1 VAEASVRLRS
11 WRAQDAPALAAA
23 WNDPTIAA
31 ASQPPDDRSLD
42 AAARWIEGCAVREE
56 RLLAIDRVVSVDGAC
71 VGEVG
76 LSSMDP
82 ARKAAVVGWW
92 IGIGHRGNGFA
103 TAAVRELIGVA
114 FDEFDIRTLVAEIGI
129 ENAGSVRV
137 AERTGFELLRQ
148 GSEDRPHAYVHR
160 HHCVTSTRFSSS

>member
-1 VAEASVRLRS
+1 MP
-11 WRAQDAPALAAA
+11 PALVAA

-31 ASQPPDDRSLD
+31 VSQPPDDCSLD

-76 LSSMDP
+76 LSSIDRG
-82 ARKAAVVGWW
+82 RKAAVIGWW

-103 TAAVRELIGVA
+103 TAAVRELIDVA
-114 FDEFDIRTLVAEIGI
+114 FDEFDISTLVAEIGI
-129 ENAGSVRV
+129 DNAGSVRV
-137 AERTGFELLRQ
+137 AERAGFELLR
-148 GSEDRPHAYVHR
+148 GGGEDRPHAYVHR
-160 HHCVTSTRFSSS
+160 HHCVSSTPSSSN

>member
-1 VAEASVRLRS
+1 MRLRS
-11 WRAQDAPALAAA
+11 WRSQDAPALATA

-31 ASQPPDDRSLD
+31 VSQPPDDCSLD

-76 LSSMDP
+76 LSSIDRG
-82 ARKAAVVGWW
+82 RKAAVIGWW

-114 FDEFDIRTLVAEIGI
+114 FDEFDISTLVAEIGI
-129 ENAGSVRV
+129 DNAGSVRV
-137 AERTGFELLRQ
+137 AERAGFELLR
-148 GSEDRPHAYVHR
+148 GGGEDRPHAYVHR
-160 HHCVTSTRFSSS
+160 HHCVSSTRSSSS

>member
-1 VAEASVRLRS
+1 MRLRS
-11 WRAQDAPALAAA
+11 WRVQDAPALAAA

-31 ASQPPDDRSLD
+31 VSQPPDDCSLD

-76 LSSMDP
+76 LSSIDRG
-82 ARKAAVVGWW
+82 RKAAVIGWW

-114 FDEFDIRTLVAEIGI
+114 FDEFDISTLVAEIGI
-129 ENAGSVRV
+129 DNAGSVRV
-137 AERTGFELLRQ
+137 AERAGFELLRC
-148 GSEDRPHAYVHR
+148 GGEDRPHAYVHR
-160 HHCVTSTRFSSS
+160 HHCVSSTRSRSN

>member
-1 VAEASVRLRS
+1 MAEASVRLRS

-31 ASQPPDDRSLD
+31 VSQPPDDCSLE
-42 AAARWIEGCAVREE
+42 AAARWIEGCGVREE

-76 LSSMDP
+76 LSSIDRG
-82 ARKAAVVGWW
+82 RKAAVIGWW

-103 TAAVRELIGVA
+103 TAAVRELIDVA
-114 FDEFDIRTLVAEIGI
+114 FDEFDISTLVAEIGI
-129 ENAGSVRV
+129 DNAGSVRV
-137 AERTGFELLRQ
+137 AERAGFELLR
-148 GSEDRPHAYVHR
+148 GGGEDRPHAYVHR
-160 HHCVTSTRFSSS
+160 HHCVSSTPSRSN